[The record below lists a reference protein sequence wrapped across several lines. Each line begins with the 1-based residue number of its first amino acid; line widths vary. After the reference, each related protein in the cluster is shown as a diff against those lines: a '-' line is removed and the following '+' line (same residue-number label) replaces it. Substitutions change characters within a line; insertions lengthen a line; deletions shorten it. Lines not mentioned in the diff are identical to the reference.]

1 MSNKTSQTFECF
13 DLDFGVIQRNYKK
26 SNRILWSFTIYINEN
41 LVKVFMEGSEKGLNI
56 KYKDTFKIFLEN
68 YPNVIN
74 NLKKY
79 ISKLESNTNDFNFFL
94 SNEFLI
100 EYISVLSDNYDVILV
115 NSSKDTELT
124 VNLSGLEIVDAFIE
138 KV

>member
-1 MSNKTSQTFECF
+1 
-13 DLDFGVIQRNYKK
+13 
-26 SNRILWSFTIYINEN
+26 
-41 LVKVFMEGSEKGLNI
+41 MEGSEKGLNI

-74 NLKKY
+74 NLQKY

-100 EYISVLSDNYDVILV
+100 DYISFLSDNYDVILV
-115 NSSKDTELT
+115 NLSKDTELT